1 MGVGYVSSVSR
12 VSPLHLGVLV
22 HSTVVTPA
30 PVSSGSIIPTERS
43 TSLTP
48 RPSASAVTTGEL
60 RRDLKSA
67 AMLFKKCCNM
77 IIANLTGSPAI
88 Y

>member
-1 MGVGYVSSVSR
+1 MGVGYVSSVSQ
-12 VSPLHLGVLV
+12 VSHLHLGVPM
-22 HSTVVTPA
+22 HIPVVTTA
-30 PVSSGSIIPTERS
+30 HVSSGSIIPTERS

-60 RRDLKSA
+60 RRGLKSA
-67 AMLFKKCCNM
+67 TMLFKRCCNM
-77 IIANLTGSPAI
+77 IIANLTGCPAI